1 MISGYLFAFLVGG
14 TLCGLA
20 QLALDLTRLSPAR
33 ILVCYVVG
41 GVFLDA
47 VGLYEPLYRLAGAGA
62 SVPLIG
68 FGAAIARGVREA
80 VAEQG
85 ALGVLTGGLTAA
97 SGGTTAALV
106 FGYIAAVL
114 CKGKPKRT

>member
-1 MISGYLFAFLVGG
+1 MSGYFFAFLVGG
-14 TLCGLA
+14 VLCAVA
-20 QLALDLTRLSPAR
+20 QLLLDLSRLAPAR
-33 ILVCYVVG
+33 ILVAYVVG
-41 GVFLDA
+41 GVFLGA
-47 VGLYEPLYRLAGAGA
+47 VGLYEPLYRLSGAGA

-68 FGAAIARGVREA
+68 LGAAIAKGVREA

-85 ALGVLTGGLTAA
+85 ALGILTGGLTAA

-106 FGYIAAVL
+106 FGYIAAIL